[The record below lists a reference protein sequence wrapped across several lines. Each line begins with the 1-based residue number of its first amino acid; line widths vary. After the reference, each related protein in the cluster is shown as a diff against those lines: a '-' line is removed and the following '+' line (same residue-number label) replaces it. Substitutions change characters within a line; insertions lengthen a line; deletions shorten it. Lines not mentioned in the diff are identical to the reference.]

1 MAEFKIE
8 VPIEVKNSQKS
19 SGTSDG
25 GSGGLGF
32 KKLTGAVL
40 AGNIATKVLSTA
52 LSGLAQLLE
61 PLINV
66 LKALFI
72 VIFLP
77 LMPLIVKLTEVIANL
92 IGKMVDS
99 QAKAQD
105 AIPKAGGENIFADL
119 YNYLIRPFIVFGYMI
134 GDWLYDA
141 IIKPVFDFGVKIGDW
156 LFDAVMTPFFNA
168 MKNVALWIV
177 NLFETIFSSIGAF
190 LVNIGVWIWEFILG
204 GLDFIK
210 DIGIKIWDFIRIGL
224 DFIVDLGEKIWNI
237 IKTPFEWLANKVSN
251 IVNWLIDKL
260 PSWLTGER
268 ALGGSVSTGGTYLVG
283 ERGPELFSPSTSGT
297 IIPNNK
303 LGGEGS
309 VTINISGNNFN
320 SETDMRKMVEMISRR
335 LAQQTG
341 RSFSR

>member
-156 LFDAVMTPFFNA
+156 LFNA
-168 MKNVALWIV
+168 IIAPVSNAISNAIIWIV
-177 NLFETIFSSIGAF
+177 NLLTNVFTEVGAF

-210 DIGIKIWDFIRIGL
+210 DIGIKIWDFIKNALSSIA
-224 DFIVDLGEKIWNI
+224 DLGSKIWGWI
-237 IKTPFEWLANKVSN
+237 RS
-251 IVNWLIDKL
+251 
-260 PSWLTGER
+260 
-268 ALGGSVSTGGTYLVG
+268 ALGSIGSIFGGKRADGGPVSGGQSYLVG
-283 ERGPELFSPSTSGT
+283 ERGPEIFTPSSAGNIT
-297 IIPNNK
+297 PNGA
-303 LGGEGS
+303 GGS
-309 VTINISGNNFN
+309 ITINVSGNNFN

>member
-19 SGTSDG
+19 SGTSDS

-40 AGNIATKVLSTA
+40 AGNIATKVLSTM
-52 LSGLAQLLE
+52 LQGLTKLLE
-61 PLINV
+61 PLVKI
-66 LKALFI
+66 LE
-72 VIFLP
+72 VIFVLILLP
-77 LMPLIVKLTEVIANL
+77 FMPLIKAIATALGKLA
-92 IGKMVDS
+92 GKIVDS
-99 QAKAQD
+99 SEKAEEM
-105 AIPKAGGENIFADL
+105 IPRGNEDTSTGQF
-119 YNYLIRPFIVFGYMI
+119 YNSVIRPFVVFGAMI
-134 GDWLYDA
+134 GDFLYNA
-141 IIKPVFDFGVKIGDW
+141 IIEPLIIFGEKVDDW